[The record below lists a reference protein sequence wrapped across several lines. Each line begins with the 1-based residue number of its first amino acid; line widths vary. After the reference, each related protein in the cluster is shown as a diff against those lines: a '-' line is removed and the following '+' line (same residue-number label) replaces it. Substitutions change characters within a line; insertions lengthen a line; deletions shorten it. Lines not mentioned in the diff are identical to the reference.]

1 MICKEIIEALSPI
14 TDEEKAILN
23 GNDIDLSLY
32 MSGKNNII
40 NSEKLLADGKLITVR
55 KHTRF
60 IDFPK
65 HTHDYIEVVYMCSG
79 ETTHIINGEELT
91 LKTGELLF
99 LNQNVKQEIKKA
111 SENDIAINF
120 IILPQFFEQMLY
132 LLGEEETPLRNFVVD
147 CLLNGNSNSNYLH
160 FKVADILPIQNL
172 VENLIYTLIHN
183 TPNKRKINQ
192 TTMGLLFM
200 QLMNYTDRLKVN
212 NAEQEAIFEVLKYI
226 EKHYADGSLTE
237 IANKLHYDIYW
248 LSREIKKKT
257 GKTYTELVQEKRLS
271 KAAFLLKNSNAKISD
286 IGVTVG
292 YDNLSYFHKI
302 FAKEFN
308 KTPREY
314 RVCK

>member
-1 MICKEIIEALSPI
+1 MICKEILDALSPI

-79 ETTHIINGEELT
+79 KTTHIINGEKLT
-91 LKTGELLF
+91 LETGELLF

-111 SENDIAINF
+111 DKDDIAVNF

-183 TPNKRKINQ
+183 TQNKRKINQ

-237 IANKLHYDIYW
+237 ISNKLHYDIYW

-314 RVCK
+314 RTCK

>member
-1 MICKEIIEALSPI
+1 MICKEILDALSPI

-32 MSGKNNII
+32 MNGKNNII

-79 ETTHIINGEELT
+79 KTTHIINGEKLT
-91 LKTGELLF
+91 LETGELLF

-111 SENDIAINF
+111 DNDDIAVNF

-183 TPNKRKINQ
+183 TQNKRKINQ

-237 IANKLHYDIYW
+237 ISNKLHYDIYW

-286 IGVTVG
+286 IGITVG

-314 RVCK
+314 RTCK

>member
-1 MICKEIIEALSPI
+1 MICKEILDALSPI
-14 TDEEKAILN
+14 TNEEKAILN

-32 MSGKNNII
+32 MNGKNNII

-79 ETTHIINGEELT
+79 KTTHIINGEKLT
-91 LKTGELLF
+91 LETGELLF

-111 SENDIAINF
+111 DKDDIAVNF

-183 TPNKRKINQ
+183 TQNKRKINQ

-237 IANKLHYDIYW
+237 ISNKLHYDIYW

-314 RVCK
+314 RTCK

>member
-1 MICKEIIEALSPI
+1 MICKEILDALSPI
-14 TDEEKAILN
+14 TDEEKAILI

-79 ETTHIINGEELT
+79 KTTHIINGEKLT
-91 LKTGELLF
+91 LETGELLF

-111 SENDIAINF
+111 DKDDIAVNF

-183 TPNKRKINQ
+183 TQNKRKINQ

-237 IANKLHYDIYW
+237 ISNKLHYDIYW

-314 RVCK
+314 RTCK